1 MKLLEVKPVRLVLV
15 VGGRALVVPVD
26 IEVLVDGGILLRL
39 HLLLQDDILDLLRQS
54 WEVVQ
59 VDLVDLLIGV

>member
-1 MKLLEVKPVRLVLV
+1 MKLLEIKPVGLVLV
-15 VGGRALVVPVD
+15 VGRRSLVVPVD
-26 IEVLVDGGILLRL
+26 IEVLVDGSILLRL